1 MPLQIIPFP
10 HPTLRYRSKP
20 IRRVDSELK
29 KIAAEMMELMYSARG
44 VGLAA
49 NQVDL
54 PLRMFVVNP
63 AGVKGEGEELV
74 LLNPVLQRPKGSEA
88 GEEGC
93 LSLPG
98 LFGTVVR
105 PKEISVSAFDLSGNP
120 VERRLEGFFA
130 RVIMH
135 EYDHLDGVLFFDR
148 MGEQAREELHEPME
162 ELEIEFRSRQQTGSI
177 PSDEVLLARVAEWEQ
192 RYA

>member
-1 MPLQIIPFP
+1 MPLQIIPYP

-20 IRRVDSELK
+20 IRRVDAELK
-29 KIAAEMMELMYSARG
+29 RLAAEMLDLMYEAKG

-54 PLRMFVVNP
+54 PLRMFVANP
-63 AGVKGEGEELV
+63 AGERGEGEEMILI
-74 LLNPVLQRPKGSEA
+74 NPVLQRPKGSESV
-88 GEEGC
+88 EEGC

-98 LFGTVVR
+98 IFGTVMR
-105 PKEISVSAFDLSGNP
+105 PKEISLSAFDLSGTP
-120 VERRLEGFFA
+120 VERRVDGFLA
-130 RVIMH
+130 RVLQH

-148 MGEQAREELHEPME
+148 MGDQAREELHMPIE
-162 ELEIEFRSRQQTGSI
+162 ELEIEFHARQHGGMI
-177 PSDEVLLARVAEWEQ
+177 PSDDELIARLAEWET